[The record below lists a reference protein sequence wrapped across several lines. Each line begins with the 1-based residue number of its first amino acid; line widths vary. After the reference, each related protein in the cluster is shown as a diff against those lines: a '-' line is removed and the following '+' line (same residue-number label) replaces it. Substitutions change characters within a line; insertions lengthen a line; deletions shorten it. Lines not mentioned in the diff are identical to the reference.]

1 MLIVL
6 CRNRVQEFETWKEVF
21 DSHTQSHIDAGLT
34 LINMWR
40 DTADLNNI
48 FFTFEVSDKKK
59 AIQFMNSPSSVEA
72 GRVSGVLDGEVHF
85 LVNA

>member
-1 MLIVL
+1 ML
-6 CRNRVQEFETWKEVF
+6 CRNRVQALETWKVVF
-21 DSHTQSHIDAGLT
+21 DSHSQSHIDAGLT

-48 FFTFEVSDKKK
+48 FFTFEVSDKNK
-59 AIQFMNSPSSVEA
+59 AIQFMKSPFSVEA